1 MYIVEFKG
9 KGQVF
14 RSLRT
19 NPTFLKGLEVKEAQ
33 IRAIEA
39 EDGVFNAVAVLG
51 KSEGSDLFFKRE
63 DVVIEEI
70 TTKYDSFK
78 VLTYSVVG
86 YDLID
91 SFKIVIFNITH
102 KKALEYKLKEGQVVF
117 SSSELYKSL
126 NDEETRVLK
135 RQRALRH
142 GNFSNEEK
150 TTSEVEY
157 AAENGYLS
165 SFVEN
170 NASEVWNWYNT
181 TSEAFDEEDNTL
193 YGFDS
198 EIEAILELLRAE
210 DNSLSSVTPIEAYLP
225 SDTGFEHLKCSKSKY
240 NTKDGVILNIGQD
253 MMSDSHKKG
262 NLLRKQI
269 FWNAKLFNQ
278 KTNNKFEAITQNTS
292 SEVLIRAIEGVQYR
306 TPVMRKENRRMR
318 QMEASEAVFMEN
330 SLNLL
335 AIAQNISTEAFI
347 RAEKEEIRRLD
358 KMGVYMGFISAKQYA
373 KYLELTE
380 RK

>member
-1 MYIVEFKG
+1 MHIVEFKG
-9 KGQVF
+9 KGAIF
-14 RSLRT
+14 KRLRQ
-19 NPTFLKGLEVKEAQ
+19 NPTFLAGLRTKEDQ

-39 EDGVFNAVAVLG
+39 EDGVFNAVAVLDR
-51 KSEGSDLFFKRE
+51 SEGSDLFFKRE

-102 KKALEYKLKEGQVVF
+102 RKALECKLREGQVVF

-142 GNFSNEEK
+142 GNFSNESE

-157 AAENGYLS
+157 AVENGYLS
-165 SFVEN
+165 SFIEN
-170 NASEVWNWYNT
+170 NSSEVWNWYNT

-210 DNSLSSVTPIEAYLP
+210 DNSLSSITPIEAYLA

-253 MMSDSHKKG
+253 MLSDRQKKG

-269 FWNAKLFNQ
+269 FQNAKLFNK
-278 KTNNKFEAITQNTS
+278 KTSNKFKVIAQNTS

-306 TPVMRKENRRMR
+306 TPVMRKENKRMR

-347 RAEKEEIRRLD
+347 RAEKAEIKRLD
-358 KMGVYMGFISAKQYA
+358 KMGVYMGFITAKQYA

-380 RK
+380 RQ

>member
-1 MYIVEFKG
+1 MRFGK

-14 RSLRT
+14 KGLRQ

-33 IRAIEA
+33 IRAIES
-39 EDGVFNAVAVLG
+39 EDGVFNAIAVLD

-102 KKALEYKLKEGQVVF
+102 RKALEYKLREGQVVF

-142 GNFSNEEK
+142 GNFSNESE

-170 NASEVWNWYNT
+170 NGSEVWNWYNT
-181 TSEAFDEEDNTL
+181 TSEAFDEEDKTL

-253 MMSDSHKKG
+253 MLSDNQKEG
-262 NLLRKQI
+262 NKLSKQI
-269 FWNAKLFNQ
+269 FWNAKLFNK
-278 KTNNKFEAITQNTS
+278 KTSNKFEVIAQNTS

-347 RAEKEEIRRLD
+347 RAEKAEIKRLD
-358 KMGVYMGFISAKQYA
+358 KMGVYMGFITAKQYA

-380 RK
+380 RQ